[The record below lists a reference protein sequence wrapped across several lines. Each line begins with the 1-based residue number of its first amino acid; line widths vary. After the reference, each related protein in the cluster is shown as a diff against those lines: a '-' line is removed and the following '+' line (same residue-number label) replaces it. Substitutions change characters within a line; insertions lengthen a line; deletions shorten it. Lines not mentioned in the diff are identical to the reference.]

1 MQVTMIVIWVIE
13 LFLNQLG
20 MLRDEGKENTTEYI
34 SLQKELDA
42 FLARPQV
49 VVSLTNLTK
58 HKMRFQLLT
67 VVKMSLF
74 IFWVVM
80 PYELTGRY

>member
-34 SLQKELDA
+34 SLQRELDA

-74 IFWVVM
+74 IFWVVT